1 MSVQAVGSAR
11 GGARGGRD
19 VRRRDGGLLDRPGER
34 GRAHRPSTFN
44 GAIEVRMETVS
55 LGGHVTNVSDSSQTQ
70 DTKVTII
77 HYFEIHSYVKFI
89 IFRMYRIYL
98 LVPV

>member
-44 GAIEVRMETVS
+44 GAIEVRMETVTTS
-55 LGGHVTNVSDSSQTQ
+55 LKTSLPVSGHLSTSQRTLLYQ
-70 DTKVTII
+70 SADT
-77 HYFEIHSYVKFI
+77 S
-89 IFRMYRIYL
+89 L
-98 LVPV
+98 LVSGHFPTSQRTLLY